1 MRSRKIRITN
11 HAILRYRQRI
21 SDTMDVE
28 VIKMQIKEE
37 LCSSE
42 TRWILMNKLPK
53 EIFPHLSLRGRPG
66 GLIAFNLKSGVLF
79 KIHFEKKDNKYI
91 VASVDKIDGVLR
103 DALEDLIL
111 KRGKQF
117 VL

>member
-1 MRSRKIRITN
+1 MKPQKIRITN
-11 HAILRYRQRI
+11 HAVLRYRQRI
-21 SDTMDVE
+21 SDTTDAE
-28 VIKMQIKEE
+28 TQIKEE
-37 LCSSE
+37 LCSSD
-42 TRWILMNKLPK
+42 TKWISMNELPG
-53 EIFPHLSLRGRPG
+53 EIFPHLSLRGCPG

-79 KIHFEKKDNKYI
+79 KIHFDKKGNKYI
-91 VASVDKIDGVLR
+91 VISVDKIDGALR